1 MVNLEIAISET
12 TYAESAK
19 TAGSACLARAR
30 TQGQFKGGVTEPTSD
45 VPDHT
50 VGIAGANFNTT
61 IADDETVSAWDA
73 FAGSLYAADENS
85 SDQDLLQLLL
95 SSVLPADQADSLS
108 GDLLAEFGSL
118 PSILHADSTRL
129 GDCGNIDRETLALLK
144 SLRVVAGR
152 LARAEISN
160 RPVLDNHEALVN
172 YLRVTM
178 AHQRVEQFRV
188 LFLDPGGELI
198 TDEVQHRGT
207 IDHTPMYPREVAKRA
222 LELDASSIII
232 AHNHPSN
239 NPAPSAADITM
250 TNQLKQTLKMLG
262 ITLSDHVVICRRGH
276 SSFRNL
282 GLL

>member
-1 MVNLEIAISET
+1 MVDFGISISET
-12 TYAESAK
+12 AYAK
-19 TAGSACLARAR
+19 TANTTGSAFLVRAR
-30 TQGQFKGGVTEPTSD
+30 TRGQLDEGVTEPTSNEPNH
-45 VPDHT
+45 V
-50 VGIAGANFNTT
+50 VGIAGASSNTT
-61 IADDETVSAWDA
+61 TADGGSVSAWDT
-73 FAGSLYAADENS
+73 FAGSLYAANENS

-95 SSVLPADQADSLS
+95 SSVLPADQADTLS
-108 GDLLAEFGSL
+108 GDLLAEFGNL
-118 PSILHADSTRL
+118 PSILHADAARL

-160 RPVLDNHEALVN
+160 RPVLDNHEAMVK

-188 LFLDPGGELI
+188 LFLDAGGELI

-239 NPAPSAADITM
+239 HPAPSKADITM
-250 TNQLKQTLKMLG
+250 TNQLNQTLKMLG

-276 SSFRNL
+276 SSFRDL